1 MPITFKALDELKVKL
16 VAYTET
22 AMDDFYER
30 ERADFIPVSAA
41 RVSHG
46 NEDNTGQDPE
56 RDLKLMQYLAAHKH
70 FSPFEHQSATFLIE
84 APLFVAREW
93 MRHRTQAFNEI
104 SMRYTSDP
112 ADTYWIP
119 DTWRKQATKNK
130 QSSAGAIEGYI
141 ETEATH
147 GVDRLP
153 EDLYKDAV
161 EFAVETYNRFVAGG
175 MAREQARAVLP
186 VGMVTRFYATANL
199 RNWAHWYGLRSGE
212 GAQQEIRHY
221 AGKIDTIFTNMW
233 PNSWGVLKGVNA

>member
-1 MPITFKALDELKVKL
+1 MPLTFKTLDELKIRL

-30 ERADFIPVSAA
+30 EVADMLPVKAA

-46 NEDNTGQDPE
+46 NEDNVGQDPE
-56 RDLKLMQYLAAHKH
+56 RDVKLMRYLAAHKH

-112 ADTYWIP
+112 ADTFWIP
-119 DTWRKQATKNK
+119 DDFRTQATKNK
-130 QSSAGAIEGYI
+130 QSSAGVFDDQELAKTI
-141 ETEATH
+141 
-147 GVDRLP
+147 
-153 EDLYKDAV
+153 YKNGCT
-161 EFAVETYNRFVAGG
+161 FAYSQYTQLLTLGI
-175 MAREQARAVLP
+175 AREQARAVLP
-186 VGMVTRFYATANL
+186 VGMVTRFFATANL
-199 RNWAHWYGLRSGE
+199 RNWAHWYALRSDE

-221 AGKIDTIFTNMW
+221 ATKVDTILTNMW
-233 PNSWGVLKGVNA
+233 PNAWGVLKETGA